1 MVKSRLLLIRPNSF
15 IESTPPPLG
24 LMYIASYLRE
34 NLDEFDIKI
43 VDARIKDFS
52 FEDIEEYIKDY
63 QPEYIGITSLYV
75 DSPQLH
81 RIAQISKNIR
91 KSSVVITGGPYT
103 TSGYKQALKDPNIDY
118 CVVGEGEI
126 PFKDLMKSLRHKLK
140 LEDIKGIAFRNG
152 GEILYN
158 GVQAFVDDLDTIPF
172 PAWDLIELNDY
183 FYGKKR
189 SLENPVQICERAVS
203 VMSSR
208 GCPYGCIYC
217 HNIFGKQFRARSP
230 ENVIKELKYL
240 ISEYNVQEI
249 EFLDDTFNCNKKR
262 AIKICDLIVAEK
274 IKLKICFSNGVRA
287 DIMDEELIIKLK
299 EAGTYRINYGIE
311 STSSRI
317 QKSMGKRLNLTYAKE
332 IIEKT
337 SRHKI
342 LCGAFFMIGFPTETE
357 KEMRETIDFAAESKL
372 HTAVFAIA
380 TPYPG
385 TELFRRAE
393 EKGFNV
399 ERQFSTVGKVSV
411 NMSAVP
417 AEKLGRLRTLAFRK
431 FYFNP
436 IRCWRL
442 FVRVPR
448 KVVLF
453 KNFMEVVKVTFFKKE
468 LYG

>member
-1 MVKSRLLLIRPNSF
+1 MIKSRLLLIRPNSF

-103 TSGYKQALKDPNIDY
+103 TSGYKQALKDPNIDF

-126 PFKDLMKSLRHKLK
+126 PFKDLMMALRHKLK
-140 LEDIKGIAFRNG
+140 IEDIKGIAFRDE

-189 SLENPVQICERAVS
+189 SLENPVQIYERAVS

-357 KEMRETIDFAAESKL
+357 KEMCKTIDFAAESRL

-385 TELFRRAE
+385 TDLYRQAE

-411 NMSAVP
+411 NMSA
-417 AEKLGRLRTLAFRK
+417 ASDETLSRLKTLAYRK
-431 FYFNP
+431 FYFSP
-436 IRCWRL
+436 VRCWRL

-448 KVVLF
+448 KIVLIR
-453 KNFMEVVKVTFFKKE
+453 NFIEVVRVSILKKE